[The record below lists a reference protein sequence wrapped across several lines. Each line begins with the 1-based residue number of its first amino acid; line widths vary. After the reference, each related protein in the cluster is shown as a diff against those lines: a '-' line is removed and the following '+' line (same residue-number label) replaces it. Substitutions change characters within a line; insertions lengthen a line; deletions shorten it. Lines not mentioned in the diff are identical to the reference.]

1 MFYINVICIAFI
13 CVIITDI
20 FGFFNE
26 ITSIISGWITGGTVK
41 KPFSFRPITCSK
53 CQTFWLGIITMFIMG
68 CVSLPNV
75 LFVLGCSWSTL
86 VIPGLIYLI
95 ESFINK
101 LYEEFNNYFNL
112 NV

>member
-26 ITSIISGWITGGTVK
+26 ITSIISGWMTGGTVK
-41 KPFSFRPITCSK
+41 KPFSLRPITCSK

-86 VIPGLIYLI
+86 VIPAFFYFI
-95 ESFINK
+95 ESVINK
-101 LYEEFNNYFNL
+101 FFSDLGNWLNL
-112 NV
+112 